1 MEEDVMACPAG
12 ESGGR
17 SRRPDPDGA
26 RRESS
31 AITTI
36 TVLPGKA
43 RDGSRE
49 AFEEITIR
57 AGDMISIVGPTG
69 SGKTAL
75 INDIEIFACGDTVT
89 GRTVLVNG
97 EVPPDEMVRDPAKKP
112 IALITQNTKC
122 LADLTVGEFLDMHVK
137 ARRIIDASRIE
148 GTIRLANE
156 FTGEK
161 IAGTMRMTALS
172 GGQTRSLLI
181 ADAIFISSAP
191 IILLDEVESGG
202 IFKEN
207 VIASLKSNNKAVLF
221 VTHDPLLALL
231 SDRRIVMRNGA
242 VETILEPGGREKKIL
257 SEISSMDGYL
267 SRMRERIRAGELLD
281 GEVLQS

>member
-1 MEEDVMACPAG
+1 MEPFAL
-12 ESGGR
+12 
-17 SRRPDPDGA
+17 
-26 RRESS
+26 
-31 AITTI
+31 TTI

-43 RDGSRE
+43 RNGCSE
-49 AFEEITIR
+49 SFKEITIR

-69 SGKTAL
+69 SGKTAF
-75 INDIEIFACGDTVT
+75 INDIEVFARNDTVT
-89 GRTVLVNG
+89 GRTILVNG
-97 EVPPDEMVRDPAKKP
+97 EVPPDEMVRDPARKP

-122 LADLTVGEFLDMHVK
+122 LADLTVREFLEMHVK
-137 ARRIIDASRIE
+137 ARRIPDESRTE
-148 GTIRLANE
+148 TTITLANE

-161 IAGTMRMTALS
+161 IAGGMRMTALS

-181 ADAIFISSAP
+181 ADAIAVSSAP

-207 VIASLKSNNKAVLF
+207 VIASLKNNNKAVLF

-242 VETILEPGGREKKIL
+242 VESILEPEGREKKVLARI
-257 SEISSMDGYL
+257 SELDRYL
-267 SRMRERIRAGELLD
+267 SRMREKIRAGELLED
-281 GEVLQS
+281 EVPVP

>member
-1 MEEDVMACPAG
+1 MEPF
-12 ESGGR
+12 
-17 SRRPDPDGA
+17 
-26 RRESS
+26 

-36 TVLPGKA
+36 TVLPGKSK
-43 RDGSRE
+43 DGSRE
-49 AFEEITIR
+49 AFKEITIR

-69 SGKTAL
+69 SGKTAF
-75 INDIEIFACGDTVT
+75 INDIEVFACGDTVT
-89 GRTVLVNG
+89 ERTILVNG

-122 LADLTVGEFLDMHVK
+122 LADLTVQEFLEMHVK
-137 ARRIIDASRIE
+137 ARRIPDDTRTA
-148 GTIRLANE
+148 GTIMLANE

-161 IAGTMRMTALS
+161 IAGTMRMTSLS

-181 ADAIFISSAP
+181 ADAIFVSSAP

-207 VIASLKSNNKAVLF
+207 VIASLKAHKKAVLF

-242 VETILEPGGREKKIL
+242 VETILEPGGREKKAL
-257 SEISSMDGYL
+257 ARISDMDRIF
-267 SRMRERIRAGELLD
+267 SCMREKIRAGELLD
-281 GEVLQS
+281 EEVPLP

>member
-1 MEEDVMACPAG
+1 M
-12 ESGGR
+12 
-17 SRRPDPDGA
+17 
-26 RRESS
+26 
-31 AITTI
+31 TI

-43 RDGSRE
+43 KDGKKE
-49 AFEEITIR
+49 AFDSLTLR

-69 SGKTAL
+69 SGKTAF
-75 INDIEIFACGDTVT
+75 INDIEVFACGDTVT
-89 GRTVLVNG
+89 GRTILVNG

-137 ARRIIDASRIE
+137 ARKIADASRTE
-148 GTIRLANE
+148 STINLANE

-161 IAGTMRMTALS
+161 ITAKMRMTALS

-181 ADAIFISSAP
+181 ADAILVSSAP

-207 VIASLKSNNKAVLF
+207 VIASLKNHKKAVLF
-221 VTHDPLLALL
+221 VTHDPMLALL

-242 VETILEPGGREKKIL
+242 VEKILEPCGSEANLL
-257 SEISSMDGYL
+257 SRIAELDGFL
-267 SRMRERIRAGELLD
+267 SRMREKIRAGELLN
-281 GEVLQS
+281 GEVPPV

>member
-1 MEEDVMACPAG
+1 MEQF
-12 ESGGR
+12 
-17 SRRPDPDGA
+17 
-26 RRESS
+26 

-36 TVLPGKA
+36 TVLAGKA
-43 RDGSRE
+43 KDGTTE
-49 AFEEITIR
+49 AFKEITIR

-69 SGKTAL
+69 SGKTAF
-75 INDIEIFACGDTVT
+75 INDIEVFACGDTVT
-89 GRTVLVNG
+89 GRTILVNG
-97 EVPPDEMVRDPAKKP
+97 EVPPDEMVRDPARKP

-122 LADLTVGEFLDMHVK
+122 LADLTVREFLEMHVK
-137 ARRIIDASRIE
+137 ARKIQDESRTE
-148 GTIRLANE
+148 STIRLANE

-161 IAGTMRMTALS
+161 ITGAMRMTALS

-181 ADAIFISSAP
+181 ADAISVSSAP

-207 VIASLKSNNKAVLF
+207 VIASLKSNRKAVLF

-242 VETILEPGGREKKIL
+242 VETILEPDGREKKIL
-257 SEISSMDGYL
+257 SRISDMDGFL
-267 SRMRERIRAGELLD
+267 SRMREKIRAGELLD
-281 GEVLQS
+281 AEVEVA

>member
-1 MEEDVMACPAG
+1 MEPA
-12 ESGGR
+12 
-17 SRRPDPDGA
+17 
-26 RRESS
+26 

-36 TVLPGKA
+36 TILPGKA
-43 RDGSRE
+43 KDGTRE
-49 AFEEITIR
+49 AFGEISIG
-57 AGDMISIVGPTG
+57 AGDMVSIVGPTG
-69 SGKTAL
+69 SGKTAF
-75 INDIEIFACGDTVT
+75 INDIEVFACGDTVT

-122 LADLTVGEFLDMHVK
+122 LADLTVREFLDMHVK
-137 ARRIIDASRIE
+137 ARKIADASRSE
-148 GTIRLANE
+148 RTIALANE

-161 IAGTMRMTALS
+161 ITGSMRMTSLS

-181 ADAIFISSAP
+181 ADAIAVSSAP

-207 VIASLKSNNKAVLF
+207 VIASLKTNNKAVLF
-221 VTHDPLLALL
+221 VTHDPMLALL

-242 VETILEPGGREKKIL
+242 VEQVLEPGGREKAIL
-257 SEISSMDGYL
+257 SRISGMDGYL
-267 SRMRERIRAGELLD
+267 SRMREKIRAGELLD
-281 GEVLQS
+281 DEVPQ

>member
-1 MEEDVMACPAG
+1 M
-12 ESGGR
+12 
-17 SRRPDPDGA
+17 
-26 RRESS
+26 ESS

-43 RDGSRE
+43 KDGKRE
-49 AFEEITIR
+49 SFDNITIR

-69 SGKTAL
+69 SGKTAF
-75 INDIEIFACGDTVT
+75 INDIEVFACGDTVT
-89 GRTVLVNG
+89 GRTILVNG
-97 EVPPDEMVRDPAKKP
+97 NVPPDEMVRDPAKKP

-122 LADLTVGEFLDMHVK
+122 LADLAVGDFLEMHVK
-137 ARRIIDASRIE
+137 ARKIPDKSRTMS
-148 GTIRLANE
+148 TIKLANE

-161 IAGTMRMTALS
+161 ITAAMRMTSLS

-181 ADAIFISSAP
+181 ADAISVSSAP

-207 VIASLKSNNKAVLF
+207 VIASLKNNNKAVLF

-242 VETILEPGGREKKIL
+242 VETILEPNGCEKKIL
-257 SEISSMDGYL
+257 SQISGMDSFL
-267 SRMRERIRAGELLD
+267 SRMREKIRAGELLK
-281 GEVLQS
+281 EVPLS